1 MDIKILTSIGLTEK
15 SAQIYLAT
23 LNLGV
28 SSVQKIA
35 EKAGI
40 KRPTAYIHIQELLK
54 EGILQKAPLGK
65 KEYYTASDPEVLM
78 ERFRQSYKMFQTG
91 FSELQ
96 NLYRGFEGKLKVR
109 VLEGE
114 KGMREVYNQIG
125 KSNQICFIADLISFE
140 KNFQD
145 SFGKISSAIQKNQ
158 IRTREIIPN
167 TEEAKMSSRRYAA
180 VAGKSYSSRIAMN
193 GPIYN
198 DCAIYG
204 NTLAFFRIND
214 FNLFVILIEEPTIV
228 ETMRTIFDLA
238 WLSSTPYIGK

>member
-1 MDIKILTSIGLTEK
+1 MDIKVLTSIGLSEK

-23 LNLGV
+23 LNLGL

-35 EKAGI
+35 EKADI
-40 KRPTAYIHIQELLK
+40 KRPTAYLHIQELLK

-65 KEYYTASDPEVLM
+65 KEYYSACDPEVLM
-78 ERFRQSYKMFQTG
+78 ERFQQNYKSFQSGFQD
-91 FSELQ
+91 LK
-96 NLYRGFEGKLKVR
+96 NLYKGFEGKLKVR

-114 KGMREVYNQIG
+114 RAMEEVYAQISKANQI
-125 KSNQICFIADLISFE
+125 SFIADLISFE
-140 KNFQD
+140 KNFHA
-145 SFGKISSAIQKNQ
+145 SFAKISAAIQENE

-167 TEEAKMSSRRYAA
+167 TEEAKLSSRRYAA
-180 VAGKSYSSRIAMN
+180 VAGRSYSSRIAMN

-214 FNLFVILIEEPTIV
+214 FNLFVILIEEPTIAQ
-228 ETMRTIFDLA
+228 TMKTVFDLA
-238 WLSSTPYIGK
+238 WLSATPFIGK